1 MNGTMSSN
9 LQFGFWA
16 QVKLEVSTSTEL
28 FDIPL
33 GPVTVPGLFDIGPCI
48 VVMAEASASIATAVA
63 TVGIKMPIMLGFAV
77 NLLKGWVLEQD
88 VVSETPSV
96 SLSARYA
103 GQVRVNDKEKWAGV
117 DGTLDTDKGFT
128 CPNKIVLFGL
138 HQLD

>member
-1 MNGTMSSN
+1 MKIDMIDWTTKTKGWQPTLHPMIQ
-9 LQFGFWA
+9 LDG
-16 QVKLEVSTSTEL
+16 E
-28 FDIPL
+28 
-33 GPVTVPGLFDIGPCI
+33 
-48 VVMAEASASIATAVA
+48 MVA